1 MGAFPLGGKTGRHTP
16 ARLRGPVDQPRRLA
30 RLRRLAW
37 LYDAGIRIPGTR
49 ITIGLDPLIGLIPG
63 LGDLIGAGVAIW
75 VVAEA
80 ARLGAS
86 GFVLFR
92 MGLNI
97 AIDTLGGAIPVAGDV
112 FDALWKANLKNVR
125 LLERHLAARDGPTAT
140 GSP

>member
-1 MGAFPLGGKTGRHTP
+1 MPLRVTQR
-16 ARLRGPVDQPRRLA
+16 VD
-30 RLRRLAW
+30 RLRRIAQI
-37 LYDAGIRIPGTR
+37 YDAGIRIPGTR
-49 ITIGLDPLIGLIPG
+49 LTIGLDPLIGLIPG
-63 LGDLIGAGVAIW
+63 LGDLIGAGMAIW

-112 FDALWKANLKNVR
+112 FDAMWKANLRNVR
-125 LLERHLAARDGPTAT
+125 LLERHLAARDDPTST
-140 GSP
+140 RSP